1 MSLSQILKI
10 GSKAFTVD
18 FFETKILT
26 VYKIKKIDNELE
38 ALSL

>member
-1 MSLSQILKI
+1 MSLSQIFKI

-26 VYKIKKIDNELE
+26 VYKKIDNELE